1 MLSEPQRRLLSKELL
16 LLSSDTEGEV
26 LAAAYAIRRTLRSAG
41 LCSRDLSE
49 MFSIDKTGPAYEE
62 TFMDGYE
69 ACLEKNQIIAEPKY
83 YYDMLIKLEKNSNLN
98 KWERNFVSSVLK
110 SYFRTGT
117 GDKISTKQEECIR
130 RIYGNYYDDS
140 ATS

>member
-1 MLSEPQRRLLSKELL
+1 
-16 LLSSDTEGEV
+16 
-26 LAAAYAIRRTLRSAG
+26 
-41 LCSRDLSE
+41 
-49 MFSIDKTGPAYEE
+49 MFRIDKTVSAYDEGY
-62 TFMDGYE
+62 MDGYE
-69 ACLEKNQIIAEPKY
+69 AGLEKSQIIAGPKY
-83 YYDMLIKLEKNSNLN
+83 YYDMLIKLEKNNNLN

-110 SYFRTGT
+110 SYFRAGT